1 MWSTYE
7 TKGSFCSLVDS
18 IWLTTGN
25 DWRGKHQTC
34 RTHLPPSTYACATAA
49 NVAGHNG
56 LNTFT
61 RLQSH
66 FWAQASSRRF
76 FFQKYS
82 EVVWVFL
89 GVHWSFTG
97 NFLWVCCV
105 ESSSLS
111 KKAIISC
118 RKKGQVWID
127 FLSVNITKK
136 ETFKPETSLINTEKK
151 ISWNQGDTK
160 WTYFKSPCV
169 RSYKYIQRFKIQI
182 KKGFEPHWAGGA
194 VATVLCVHCRGSDD
208 DDDDYYYH

>member
-1 MWSTYE
+1 MLSSFINDKANNGENHKELIMWSTYE

-61 RLQSH
+61 RSQSH
-66 FWAQASSRRF
+66 FWAQASSPRF
-76 FFQKYS
+76 FFQKDL
-82 EVVWVFL
+82 EVLWVG
-89 GVHWSFTG
+89 GVHWSFTW

-118 RKKGQVWID
+118 RKKGQAWID
-127 FLSVNITKK
+127 FLSVKIMKK
-136 ETFKPETSLINTEKK
+136 EASKPEKSLINTERNLVKSRWYK
-151 ISWNQGDTK
+151 IDL
-160 WTYFKSPCV
+160 F
-169 RSYKYIQRFKIQI
+169 
-182 KKGFEPHWAGGA
+182 
-194 VATVLCVHCRGSDD
+194 
-208 DDDDYYYH
+208 